1 MGVATAWFR
10 RLFPTGWIYMHVLA
24 NLSCFLL
31 TLIAFIIWLSAT
43 VGRPYTSP
51 LFIRYNVIGSIIMI
65 FVTVQV
71 INGFMR
77 PPVEKII
84 VYNGEEEGFIPR
96 SPRAIWQMVHKYSG
110 VSLLI
115 LSVFE
120 VQTGLT
126 LFSELFG
133 TTNILPLYW
142 TTVII
147 FVMSVSVIKLSMVCH
162 LKSKDR
168 TSNNAHADEQVFNEV
183 DFSNARS
190 TVV

>member
-1 MGVATAWFR
+1 MG
-10 RLFPTGWIYMHVLA
+10 
-24 NLSCFLL
+24 
-31 TLIAFIIWLSAT
+31 
-43 VGRPYTSP
+43 
-51 LFIRYNVIGSIIMI
+51 
-65 FVTVQV
+65 QV
-71 INGFMR
+71 VNGFMR

-142 TTVII
+142 ITVII
-147 FVMSVSVIKLSMVCH
+147 FLISVSAIKLSMVCH
-162 LKSKDR
+162 LKSKEQ
-168 TSNNAHADEQVFNEV
+168 TSNNHNTDKPVFKEV
-183 DFSNARS
+183 KFP
-190 TVV
+190 